1 MKRCTRC
8 VLPETFPGIQFDAE
22 GVCQYCR
29 RMPTPERR
37 AEQRAAL
44 LARFEALVA
53 EVRDL
58 PGYHGLMSWSGGKDS
73 TYTLW
78 LLTEVYGLRVLG
90 FIFDN
95 GFISP
100 AAIENIKTVSERL
113 GVDTVTIRPRFDLM
127 RKLFADSM
135 VPGVY
140 PARLM
145 ERASG
150 ICNTCMGIAKG
161 LGVKLALEYEVPML
175 VYGWSP
181 GQIPLA
187 SAFMPENRRM
197 LQAMAEASS
206 APLNRLSG
214 GLTSVYFPS
223 AALIERASR
232 LPVNI
237 GPMAFID
244 YTEERALEV
253 VNGLGWRRPE
263 DTDPNS
269 SNCLLNNYGNLLH
282 VRQWGYHP
290 YVMELAGLVRE
301 GCMAREEAL
310 ARLEEA
316 PPVAAVAEVAE
327 KLGVPAPEVIE
338 GQWFAN
344 SSPGSPGRGASDEA

>member
-29 RMPTPERR
+29 RMPTVERR

-53 EVRDL
+53 GVRDL

-78 LLTEVYGLRVLG
+78 LLTEVYGLRMLA
-90 FIFDN
+90 FTFDN
-95 GFISP
+95 GFVSP
-100 AAIENIKTVSERL
+100 TAMDNMRTVGERL
-113 GVDTVTIRPRFDLM
+113 GVDHVIVKPRFALL
-127 RKLFADSM
+127 RQLFADSM
-135 VPGVY
+135 APGIY
-140 PARLM
+140 PPRAL

-150 ICNTCMGIAKG
+150 ICNTCMGLAKG
-161 LGVKLALEYEVPML
+161 MGVRLALEYDVSML

-187 SAFMPENRRM
+187 SAYMPGNRRM

-206 APLNRLSG
+206 APLDKLSG

-223 AALIERASR
+223 TALFERATR
-232 LPVNI
+232 MPVNI
-237 GPMAFID
+237 SPLAFID
-244 YTEERALEV
+244 YTEEQALDV
-253 VNGLGWRRPE
+253 VSGMGWRRPE

-269 SNCLLNNYGNLLH
+269 SNCLLNNYANLLH
-282 VRQWGYHP
+282 VRQMGYHP

-301 GCMAREEAL
+301 GSMAREEAL
-310 ARLEEA
+310 VRLEEA
-316 PPVAAVAEVAE
+316 PPAAAVALVAE
-327 KLGVPAPEVIE
+327 KLGVPTPEVIE
-338 GQWFAN
+338 GQWFA
-344 SSPGSPGRGASDEA
+344 SDSAGSPG